1 MKTTNHLRL
10 IKRVDIL
17 ENRRTIIYLNLLTI
31 PLLIVFVF
39 IFKLIVDL
47 TRKLIVETTNISI
60 MNFFAF
66 AIFLIISLIIH
77 ELIHGLF
84 FKIFNPQGKLK
95 FGFKSGML
103 YASSVDSYYSKI
115 QAILILMAP
124 FMILTALYSL
134 VYFLQI
140 VTPFFYIS
148 IAALHGSGCIGDFWF
163 TYLLLKSPKNIVMR
177 DTQVGIDI
185 YLVNEASN

>member
-1 MKTTNHLRL
+1 MKNTKHLQL

-17 ENRRTIIYLNLLTI
+17 ENRRTVIYLNLLTI
-31 PLLIVFVF
+31 PLLIIFVF

-47 TRKLIVETTNISI
+47 TRMLFVENSNISF

-66 AIFLIISLIIH
+66 AMFLIISLIIH

-124 FMILTALYSL
+124 FTILTVLYSL
-134 VYFLQI
+134 LFFLQI
-140 VTPFFYIS
+140 MTPLFYIS

-163 TYLLLKSPKNIVMR
+163 TYLLLKSPKNIVMC
-177 DTQVGIDI
+177 DTKVGIDI
-185 YLVNEASN
+185 YLVKEASN